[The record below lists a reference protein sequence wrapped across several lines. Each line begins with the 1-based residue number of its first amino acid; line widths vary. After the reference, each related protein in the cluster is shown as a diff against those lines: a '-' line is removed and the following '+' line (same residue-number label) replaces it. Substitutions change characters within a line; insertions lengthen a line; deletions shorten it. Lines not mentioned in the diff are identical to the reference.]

1 MKKTLLTVACAL
13 FMFSCAQDDE
23 LFIEETTDMP
33 VQTQLTT
40 AEAQTKF
47 AKILSKAVSNSEDV
61 RRFLKEE
68 AMTYFDNDNDVF
80 YPFVKDKIVQGTGS
94 RTFRNILLS
103 YCDSEEELES
113 IEKSQ
118 PLLNILVPDLTLF
131 WDFNAEKWD
140 TSDNEVAV
148 FCRNDKTNSLYE
160 NGENIGQLPVGEIP
174 GFPCLVIKNNE
185 RLRISNT
192 ATRTIDGIGYEFIS
206 DAYDGSKRKPQTRDS
221 DFYHPLEETEN
232 LDKPISASEIPDY
245 VIKAYQEFKN
255 IPSACQRDYIYYGIT
270 KDNKPGNLNMNIREK
285 LYRFRISE
293 NAFTVI
299 SDDEIRDPHLSGTFD
314 REGSYY
320 SDAELLQKIWTGG
333 AFEFMFYSSITIEGS
348 ETGMDRSLH
357 ISCKPSDVY
366 SLSQIHVHHKNSTLF
381 RHSKNTYTTDARY
394 LKSKWIYPEKL
405 SNNTKENFVFTE
417 PWNVYEKSLS
427 IHMFISEIDEK
438 GEDTIEKT
446 VVSEYS
452 NKADFSTDVTGG
464 NDDVKF
470 GAKLSYGFTSTHSS
484 TSVVKYL
491 RQVGSDE
498 LGTLTFHFYD
508 PVITSQTNE
517 GYKLYT
523 VSSGDVQVTLL
534 PSSIIK

>member
-1 MKKTLLTVACAL
+1 M
-13 FMFSCAQDDE
+13 
-23 LFIEETTDMP
+23 
-33 VQTQLTT
+33 
-40 AEAQTKF
+40 
-47 AKILSKAVSNSEDV
+47 
-61 RRFLKEE
+61 
-68 AMTYFDNDNDVF
+68 
-80 YPFVKDKIVQGTGS
+80 
-94 RTFRNILLS
+94 
-103 YCDSEEELES
+103 
-113 IEKSQ
+113 
-118 PLLNILVPDLTLF
+118 
-131 WDFNAEKWD
+131 
-140 TSDNEVAV
+140 
-148 FCRNDKTNSLYE
+148 
-160 NGENIGQLPVGEIP
+160 
-174 GFPCLVIKNNE
+174 
-185 RLRISNT
+185 
-192 ATRTIDGIGYEFIS
+192 
-206 DAYDGSKRKPQTRDS
+206 
-221 DFYHPLEETEN
+221 
-232 LDKPISASEIPDY
+232 DKPISASEIPDY